1 MIFPIPTEVYNIYD
15 KQDKTYYLNTQ
26 PRTRLFY
33 LVLGAFE
40 EVVLSARG
48 GGWEERDPRPT
59 RKLATRRRL
68 ASRNSQHNQTIA
80 RKCCRHE
87 RRRLENLDFPVATA
101 RINWQ

>member
-48 GGWEERDPRPT
+48 GGGGGGGGGSPPPPR
-59 RKLATRRRL
+59 LANSQLADDSQVATRSITKL
-68 ASRNSQHNQTIA
+68 SQGSA
-80 RKCCRHE
+80 VGMKG
-87 RRRLENLDFPVATA
+87 AG
-101 RINWQ
+101 

>member
-1 MIFPIPTEVYNIYD
+1 MRKKTPIKYVIQTKHYLLICRWKFDHDFPTEVYINIYD

-48 GGWEERDPRPT
+48 GGHAAPEICSE
-59 RKLATRRRL
+59 
-68 ASRNSQHNQTIA
+68 I
-80 RKCCRHE
+80 
-87 RRRLENLDFPVATA
+87 V
-101 RINWQ
+101 